1 LLILCAAVLAIA
13 PLGAQ
18 GSPSSDSAECL
29 GFAFGRFVPALDL
42 KAAGHNHL
50 PSPDKLQ
57 HAPDSRDWAARDS
70 TVAGTTLMLFP
81 AWWPAGVQIVLP
93 APRTSADTLRGTAYA
108 LVADGRVTTP
118 QAQVLAWRVPCG
130 RPGRNTP
137 PPPVI
142 GAPTELHSAP
152 PPPKIPSVSTSP
164 TNDRTRTPEN
174 DDRSA
179 KPNRVD
185 ETAWLTSRVTPLA
198 HRRTSRRDH
207 FRARLRG
214 LLE

>member
-1 LLILCAAVLAIA
+1 LLTLCAAVLAIA

-18 GSPSSDSAECL
+18 GSTSSDSAECL

-70 TVAGTTLMLFP
+70 TVAGMTLMLFP

-93 APRTSADTLRGTAYA
+93 APRSSADTLRGTAYA

-130 RPGRNTP
+130 RPGRNTA
-137 PPPVI
+137 PPPVV
-142 GAPTELHSAP
+142 GGPTELHSAP
-152 PPPKIPSVSTSP
+152 PPPKIPSGSASP

-179 KPNRVD
+179 KPYRV
-185 ETAWLTSRVTPLA
+185 EQTAWLASRVTPLA
-198 HRRTSRRDH
+198 HRRTFRHDH
-207 FRARLRG
+207 ARAGLRG
-214 LLE
+214 VLE